1 MSGKSVSGN
10 QVLISD
16 PSGPICSK
24 GSSHWIK
31 SLLELSKVHLSLYIA
46 LSAVT
51 GHVLAQ
57 HRLTLDSFLFGT
69 WVLLLSAGSGVL
81 NNIQDR
87 IYDGN
92 FTRTRNRALVKKRIS
107 LISARWASGI
117 LMGAGLLGLSFSGPL
132 PMVLGLAAVAFYN
145 GVYTPMK
152 KKWRFPAMIPGTI
165 CGMLPPA
172 MGWTA
177 IPKHMAVADP
187 SGLFIVMAAL
197 GFWQLPHYLLIYLKQ
212 PESFNCRAARD
223 QVFHQVL
230 IWTCLFS
237 LCVLLF
243 LIQSWIASPILGLVL
258 FTSALTLPFAMGTC
272 LFFKRPLYRHLD
284 ISFWAINL
292 SMLVFLSTIVLDRI

>member
-1 MSGKSVSGN
+1 MMNGLMKKMNGN

-16 PSGPICSK
+16 QICSK
-24 GSSHWIK
+24 GRSHGIK
-31 SLLELSKVHLSLYIA
+31 SLLELTKVHLSLYIA

-57 HRLTLDSFLFGT
+57 HRLTPDSFLFGT

-87 IYDGN
+87 IYDAS
-92 FTRTRNRALVKKRIS
+92 FTRTQNRALVKKNIS
-107 LISARWASGI
+107 LIFAKRLAGS
-117 LMGAGLLGLSFSGPL
+117 LMGIGLLGLFSFGPL
-132 PMVLGLAAVAFYN
+132 PMVLGLTAVALYN

-152 KKWRFPAMIPGTI
+152 KKWRFTAMIPGTI
-165 CGMLPPA
+165 CGMIPPA
-172 MGWTA
+172 MGWVA
-177 IPKHMAVADP
+177 VVKPIAVADL

-212 PESFNCRAARD
+212 GLADR
-223 QVFHQVL
+223 QIQHQVL

-237 LCVLLF
+237 LCILLF
-243 LIQSWIASPILGLVL
+243 LIQGWIASPILGLVL
-258 FTSALTLPFAMGTC
+258 FTAALTLPFAMGGC
-272 LFFKRPLYRHLD
+272 LFFQKPSHRYLD

-292 SMLVFLSTIVLDRI
+292 SMLLFLATIMLDRV

>member
-1 MSGKSVSGN
+1 MSGSPI
-10 QVLISD
+10 LISD
-16 PSGPICSK
+16 PMYFKARLHGIRTF
-24 GSSHWIK
+24 
-31 SLLELSKVHLSLYIA
+31 LELTKIHLSLYIA

-57 HRLTLDSFLFGT
+57 HRLSFDSFLFGI

-87 IYDGN
+87 FYDAG

-107 LISARWASGI
+107 LTSAGWVSGI
-117 LMGAGLLGLSFSGPL
+117 LMIAGLLGLSFSGPL
-132 PMVLGLAAVAFYN
+132 PMVLGLAAVVFYN

-152 KKWRFPAMIPGTI
+152 KKWRFLSMIPGTI

-177 IPKHMAVADP
+177 VLKQMAVADL

-212 PESFNCRAARD
+212 SEPPDPFHSGVPRHQISH
-223 QVFHQVL
+223 QVF

-243 LIQSWIASPILGLVL
+243 LIQGWIASPILGLVL
-258 FTSALTLPFAMGTC
+258 FTSALTFPLALGAC
-272 LFFKRPLYRHLD
+272 LLFKKPSRRYLD
-284 ISFWAINL
+284 ICFWAINL
-292 SMLVFLSTIVLDRI
+292 SMLLFLATIVLDRSA